1 MSNVLAVVGGSGF
14 DIHAC
19 GDYVGERVTATP
31 YGQTSA
37 PLQLYRNGDQIV
49 VFLPR
54 HGIPHSIPPHRISYR
69 ANLWA
74 LRDYGCTRIVAINTV
89 GGIGAAAEV
98 GALLLPDQIIDYTYG
113 REHTFS
119 DSADVPLVH
128 VDFTEPYSAALR
140 GSLLI
145 AASKAGVALH
155 DGGVYGATQGPRL
168 ESAAEI
174 QRMQR
179 DGCELVGMTGM
190 PEAALARELDLEYAA
205 LCLVVNLAAGRG
217 GAITVEAM
225 RKVSAQ
231 GMSAIANI
239 IGEWVRE

>member
-1 MSNVLAVVGGSGF
+1 MSNVFAVIGGSSF
-14 DIHAC
+14 DMKMC
-19 GDYVGERVTATP
+19 GDYVGEQLVSTP
-31 YGQTSA
+31 HGKVSA
-37 PLQLYRNGDQIV
+37 PLQLYRSRDRTV

-54 HGIPHSIPPHRISYR
+54 HGIPHSIPPHRINCR

-89 GGIGAAAEV
+89 GGIGPASKV

-140 GSLLI
+140 GSLLV
-145 AASKAGVALH
+145 AASNTGVVLH

-179 DGCELVGMTGM
+179 DGCDLVGMTGM
-190 PEAALARELDLEYAA
+190 PEAALARELNLEYAA
-205 LCLVVNLAAGRG
+205 LCLVVNLAAGKG
-217 GAITVEAM
+217 GSITVEAM
-225 RKVSAQ
+225 RKVSEQ
-231 GMSAIANI
+231 GMSAIAKML
-239 IGEWVRE
+239 GEWFSE